1 MVTVWST
8 AAEIVVTPCLKVD
21 FKGSE
26 YSYRYSVTMLDAHSS
41 LTTSS
46 RQRDCSVGWK
56 GFQSKAIKDLRGN
69 WVIYFALKHLTV
81 SYKSFTQHQV
91 QQISRHLVQLLM
103 RQCCAISCKFGLP
116 VNDVR
121 QFNIAWCLLLCAA
134 LILTAF
140 ISTVTTCL
148 PDSWHQ
154 DQRQQHFSLI
164 FPS

>member
-1 MVTVWST
+1 MEHFCWGCCYSL
-8 AAEIVVTPCLKVD
+8 PKSRL
-21 FKGSE
+21 FFQGSE
-26 YSYRYSVTMLDAHSS
+26 YSNWYSVTMLDAHSS

-69 WVIYFALKHLTV
+69 WVIYLALKHLTV

-116 VNDVR
+116 VHHVR
-121 QFNIAWCLLLCAA
+121 LFNISWRLLLCVA

-140 ISTVTTCL
+140 ISTVRTCL

-154 DQRQQHFSLI
+154 DQRSSTLV
-164 FPS
+164 